1 MGPVRVRVM
10 FCLLALAT
18 TVAGIAFARGQD
30 DPAGVAAAPL
40 RLGIVADT
48 IGWGRH
54 VGQRQ
59 TLARAAGAGWLREEL
74 QWANVV
80 PRRGERRWGP
90 IDRVFTAAA
99 HRGLHILPLLNEAP
113 PWARGRDHALPT
125 DSRAY
130 AAYVRDVVARY
141 GPGGRFWRSHPHLD
155 AALAPVWFELFNEP
169 YFARPSHSA
178 ITAARYAALAQ
189 AGITAGRRAN
199 PRARFL
205 IAADPATAGEPNLD
219 RAWLAALAAA
229 QPGLLTAADGVAAH
243 PYAQDGAASLRSL
256 DRLRAAL
263 SAQGSS
269 LPIWVT
275 EVGWSTCAH
284 SAGCVT
290 ERTQAADLARF
301 LNGVRKGHRAAAVF
315 VYHLGS
321 WRVGSGDQLF
331 GDYGLLR
338 ADRTRKP
345 SWRVYHRFADGLRRA
360 AAS

>member
-1 MGPVRVRVM
+1 MGRVRVRVM
-10 FCLLALAT
+10 LCLLALAM

-30 DPAGVAAAPL
+30 DPSLRGGASL

-48 IGWGRH
+48 IGWGQH
-54 VGQRQ
+54 VGERQ
-59 TLARAAGAGWLREEL
+59 TIAKAVGAGWLREEL

-90 IDRVFTAAA
+90 IDRLFTAAA

-155 AALAPVWFELFNEP
+155 ATVAPVWFELWNEP
-169 YFARPSHSA
+169 YFARPAHSA
-178 ITAARYAALAQ
+178 ITAARYGALAQ
-189 AGITAGRRAN
+189 AGIDAGRRAN

-205 IAADPATAGEPNLD
+205 IAADPATAGGPNLD
-219 RAWLAALAAA
+219 REWLANVTAA
-229 QPGLLTAADGVAAH
+229 QPRLLATAEGVAAH
-243 PYAQDGAASLRSL
+243 PYALDGAASLRSL

-275 EVGWSTCAH
+275 EVGWSTCAR
-284 SAGCVT
+284 SAGCIT
-290 ERTQAADLARF
+290 ERAQAANVARF
-301 LNGVRKGHRAAAVF
+301 LNGVRTGHRADAVF
-315 VYHLGS
+315 LYHL
-321 WRVGSGDQLF
+321 
-331 GDYGLLR
+331 
-338 ADRTRKP
+338 
-345 SWRVYHRFADGLRRA
+345 
-360 AAS
+360 AS